1 MNTTAG
7 KGASSPPP
15 RRRPS
20 ARAPGEADSRERR
33 ARSAKRESAGE
44 IYAPERGE
52 VFFEEKPQPF
62 SVSLREILE
71 EYRSDSGPDRYA
83 MAVELEEPPEG
94 EEALGPE
101 TEPAPE
107 IEEPLSA
114 RAALHAYWDSK
125 GVPHPPAEEP
135 PRRRAAGRAN
145 GRAPAAAR
153 ASGKAP
159 AAGRKAVRPGREHPS
174 GKSRPPKLRA
184 AGTGWTL

>member
-83 MAVELEEPPEG
+83 MAVELEEP
-94 EEALGPE
+94 GPRS
-101 TEPAPE
+101 TPTGTARGSPIRPLRSRPAAAKA
-107 IEEPLSA
+107 SA
-114 RAALHAYWDSK
+114 SR
-125 GVPHPPAEEP
+125 P
-135 PRRRAAGRAN
+135 AAGRAN
-145 GRAPAAAR
+145 GRAPAV
-153 ASGKAP
+153 
-159 AAGRKAVRPGREHPS
+159 GRKAVRPGREHPS
-174 GKSRPPKLRA
+174 GKSRPPKSRA

>member
-83 MAVELEEPPEG
+83 MAVELEEPPEC

-135 PRRRAAGRAN
+135 PRRREQISC
-145 GRAPAAAR
+145 P
-153 ASGKAP
+153 
-159 AAGRKAVRPGREHPS
+159 
-174 GKSRPPKLRA
+174 
-184 AGTGWTL
+184 

>member
-71 EYRSDSGPDRYA
+71 ETGVRKQDRKKVIDQVAACLILKEYMDAHPEYGKENHDGTEREPDTA
-83 MAVELEEPPEG
+83 EG
-94 EEALGPE
+94 K
-101 TEPAPE
+101 
-107 IEEPLSA
+107 
-114 RAALHAYWDSK
+114 RKRWRNRQDFF
-125 GVPHPPAEEP
+125 
-135 PRRRAAGRAN
+135 RR
-145 GRAPAAAR
+145 
-153 ASGKAP
+153 
-159 AAGRKAVRPGREHPS
+159 
-174 GKSRPPKLRA
+174 
-184 AGTGWTL
+184 